1 MKANQENFYNNLIV
15 YFNKDTIDKIRIG
28 KSKRA
33 YKKNVEKAN
42 PKIITYEYFQ
52 TKDIKWY
59 HKKED

>member
-1 MKANQENFYNNLIV
+1 MKANQENFYNNLIL
-15 YFNKDTIDKIRIG
+15 YFNIDKIRIG
-28 KSKRA
+28 IGKSKSA
-33 YKKNVEKAN
+33 YKKIVEKAN

>member
-1 MKANQENFYNNLIV
+1 MKANQENFYNNLIL

-28 KSKRA
+28 KS
-33 YKKNVEKAN
+33 
-42 PKIITYEYFQ
+42 KIITYEYFQ